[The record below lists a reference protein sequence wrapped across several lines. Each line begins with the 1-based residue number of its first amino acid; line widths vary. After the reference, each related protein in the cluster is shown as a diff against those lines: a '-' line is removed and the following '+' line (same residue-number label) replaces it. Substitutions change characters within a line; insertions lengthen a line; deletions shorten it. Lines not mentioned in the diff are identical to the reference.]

1 MIGVV
6 GAGGPTERVTAAF
19 DGVGLDAVETAADSA
34 GAEAFDVL
42 AAIGEAAL
50 IDLVTA
56 DVETPV
62 LPIGPLDGL
71 PSVDPDA
78 AVEAVEE
85 FLDDRERTRRNPL
98 LTVDVGD
105 APAGTAIFDVM
116 LVRSEP
122 GRISEYSLTA
132 GAARSRFRAD
142 GVVAATPAGS
152 HGYPSAVGGPRLEP
166 DTEAVAVVPV
176 AAFGL
181 GAPTWVLDPTEG
193 LELRVERDEG
203 DVSLLVDGRE
213 RERLS
218 GRSTV
223 VLRPGGTL
231 VTIRPP
237 TQRAAGR

>member
-6 GAGGPTERVTAAF
+6 GADRPAERVAAAF
-19 DGVGLDAVETAADSA
+19 DDAGLDAVETPAESA
-34 GAEAFDVL
+34 GSGTFEVL
-42 AAIGEAAL
+42 AAVGEAAL
-50 IDLVTA
+50 IDLVGA
-56 DVETPV
+56 GVETPV
-62 LPIGPLDGL
+62 LPVGHHEGL

-78 AVEAVEE
+78 AVEAIEQ
-85 FLDDRERTRRNPL
+85 FLDDRDRTRENPL
-98 LTVDVGD
+98 LAV
-105 APAGTAIFDVM
+105 TADGASTETAAFDVI

-122 GRISEYSLTA
+122 GRISEYSLAA

-152 HGYPSAVGGPRLEP
+152 HGYARAAGGPRLEP
-166 DTEAVAVVPV
+166 DADAVAVVPV

-181 GAPTWVLDPTEG
+181 GAPTWVLDPAAG

-218 GRSTV
+218 GPSTV
-223 VLRPGGTL
+223 VLEPGGTL
-231 VTIRPP
+231 ETVRPP
-237 TQRAAGR
+237 D